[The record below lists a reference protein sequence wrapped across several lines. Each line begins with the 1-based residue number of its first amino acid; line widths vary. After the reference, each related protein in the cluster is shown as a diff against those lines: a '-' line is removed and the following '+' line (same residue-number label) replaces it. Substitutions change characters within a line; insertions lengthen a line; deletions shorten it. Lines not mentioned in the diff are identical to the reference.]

1 MTKEIDVII
10 LILDYAVETVKGRA
24 GSGAGSRGE
33 ALHLSSPKL
42 ASPQISFLIFIL
54 IHRFAPRSLLVRSSS
69 PPWLATEEVQVVNL
83 ICGHNAPLGRAE
95 MQELK
100 YFIGKWESGEGS
112 VGGGGGASATLV

>member
-1 MTKEIDVII
+1 MTKEIDIII

-24 GSGAGSRGE
+24 GSGAGSGGE
-33 ALHLSSPKL
+33 ALHSSSPKL
-42 ASPQISFLIFIL
+42 APPQISFHLYSNSSLRSSFSPRL
-54 IHRFAPRSLLVRSSS
+54 APRLV
-69 PPWLATEEVQVVNL
+69 TEEVQVVNL

-112 VGGGGGASATLV
+112 VGGGGGASALV